1 MAEVELSRS
10 LGIVLPANNDII
22 WVARRALAA
31 KPGGRL
37 KSRTHFFKR
46 LVVQPTSE
54 PAWPGGRRRR
64 RPGRRRPRVDPGL
77 NGARHAL
84 AANETELS
92 CAKGEPLLVDG
103 GDPGSDGWVVAGR
116 FPDAAETGLV
126 PDSYLRKHEF
136 RVAARDG
143 YEAIGDGEL
152 SFEAGETL
160 VIRAGCLPSR
170 SWWLAR
176 ARGRRGYAPR
186 HILDDEW
193 RQAARNVA
201 AMVSGGATAGGSACG
216 GGGGGSSGGGGRAA
230 GPATRAAAA
239 AAGYASPP
247 PVPVLS
253 ADVAATVAELGLPI
267 DAAPDLLWVAHR
279 AMGAKVPA
287 GASATSYYRALAG
300 RLLVAG
306 VARGGGG
313 GRRAGA
319 RRVVA
324 RDCARS
330 LRLSERE

>member
-10 LGIVLPANNDII
+10 LGIALPANNDII

-46 LVVQPTSE
+46 LVVQLSE
-54 PAWPGGRRRR
+54 PAWPEADDAD
-64 RPGRRRPRVDPGL
+64 DPGDA
-77 NGARHAL
+77 GFAWIRATAL
-84 AANETELS
+84 AAFGGENETELS

-186 HILDDEW
+186 HILDEEW
-193 RQAARNVA
+193 RQQAARNVA
-201 AMVSGGATAGGSACG
+201 AIWGLWRRHRRRLHLR
-216 GGGGGSSGGGGRAA
+216 RAA
-230 GPATRAAAA
+230 AAAAAAAAGAQPAATRAAAA

-267 DAAPDLLWVAHR
+267 DSAPDLLWVAHR
-279 AMGAKVPA
+279 AMATRAPMPPASTRRSCHTCGRVSHGAA
-287 GASATSYYRALAG
+287 AT
-300 RLLVAG
+300 
-306 VARGGGG
+306 
-313 GRRAGA
+313 RAG
-319 RRVVA
+319 
-324 RDCARS
+324 
-330 LRLSERE
+330 E